1 MRGTDNS
8 RVANPR
14 DAALQTMSRLL
25 QLAIIGLLIGA
36 LLFQGVELPITVK
49 ALFVVLLLL
58 LVGRTS
64 AMPLL
69 VAFQI
74 VLFFRE
80 IKSTSPANGL
90 GSSLFVVIVLGLL
103 MFLSRDQT
111 LKRFTRRSVSDLARS
126 VFSGGSDF
134 SAAALPEQ
142 RDSWTSPANGSPP
155 SHSSLVQNGVALM
168 CYVLVAQLWLTAFP
182 LPGDV
187 QRGQQSYTEAKQ
199 ALASAPSLVV
209 LILTTVILMS
219 WLSWR
224 RLTAEQASLYARS
237 TLVTLLY
244 SDLRLIVRHRIHFR
258 RRKRKPTPVNI
269 ALEIEQAIP
278 LKDKRQKDV
287 AQNAEGKKH
296 RSFRLS

>member
-1 MRGTDNS
+1 MRTDNS

-25 QLAIIGLLIGA
+25 QLTIVGLLMGV

-69 VAFQI
+69 VVFQI

-80 IKSTSPANGL
+80 TKSTSAANGF

-111 LKRFTRRSVSDLARS
+111 LKRFTRRRVSDLAPR
-126 VFSGGSDF
+126 VFSGGSDY
-134 SAAALPEQ
+134 SAMALSGQ

-155 SHSSLVQNGVALM
+155 SHFSLVQNGVALM

-199 ALASAPSLVV
+199 ALASAPSLLV

-219 WLSWR
+219 WLSWC
-224 RLTAEQASLYARS
+224 RLTAEQSSLYARS

-244 SDLRLIVRHRIHFR
+244 SDLRLIVQHRLHWR
-258 RRKRKPTPVNI
+258 RQNRKAAPVNV

-278 LKDKRQKDV
+278 SKGARQNDG
-287 AQNAEGKKH
+287 AQNDNGKKH